1 MVCFDLLQR
10 FALRAAGAALLASAA
25 IAAATPAVAGERAP
39 RTLADW
45 RADVSRQI
53 DARLDIPAGGLRH
66 GDHAVATVLV
76 SLDADGRLAGVALGQ
91 PTGDAAVDEEALR
104 TARAVRYP
112 QLPIELRGSPRT
124 IAMMLYFGEPASD
137 TAAIRQ
143 VAEAAALAA
152 AAADQRSNRG
162 ATAEA
167 CTIKPPSS

>member
-1 MVCFDLLQR
+1 MVRFEPIQR
-10 FALRAAGAALLASAA
+10 RALRAIHAVLLTGAAITALA
-25 IAAATPAVAGERAP
+25 PAVAGERVP
-39 RTLADW
+39 RTLAEW
-45 RADVSRQI
+45 RADVNRQI

-76 SLDADGRLAGVALGQ
+76 GLDAGGRLAGVALGQ

-104 TARAVRYP
+104 TARAVDYP
-112 QLPIELRGSPRT
+112 QLPVGLRGSPHT
-124 IAMMLYFGEPASD
+124 IAMMLYFGEPRSE

-152 AAADQRSNRG
+152 AADRRSNRS

-167 CTIKPPSS
+167 CAVKPPTS